1 MHSFINEISEYQNIW
16 RQKQEKTQKKN
27 QLKTQ
32 VENELQMH
40 CKCKEIDPTKDKYK
54 YKIYWGVVIEEIK
67 LAKIKYKVK
76 ILF

>member
-1 MHSFINEISEYQNIW
+1 MKYLNIKIFED
-16 RQKQEKTQKKN
+16 RKKKKTEKK

-54 YKIYWGVVIEEIK
+54 YKIYWGLVIEEIK

-76 ILF
+76 RLF

>member
-1 MHSFINEISEYQNIW
+1 MKYLNIKIFED
-16 RQKQEKTQKKN
+16 RKKKK

-40 CKCKEIDPTKDKYK
+40 CKCREIDPTKDQYK
-54 YKIYWGVVIEEIK
+54 YKIYWGVVIEEIE

-76 ILF
+76 RLFNIFP